1 MPDYGIY
8 NNSTDFYNSLGINDS
23 VKIKINGETKN
34 GKIIGTKCLGTKSL
48 IILCRDEILQKSYK
62 YACFPKNSSILE
74 YV

>member
-1 MPDYGIY
+1 MPDFGIY
-8 NNSTDFYNSLGINDS
+8 NNSIDFYNSLGINDN
-23 VKIKINGETKN
+23 VKIKFNGEVKI
-34 GKIIGTKCLGTKSL
+34 GKIIGTKCLGVKAL

>member
-48 IILCRDEILQKSYK
+48 IILCVDALTNKSYK

-74 YV
+74 KA